1 MGAVMPRSV
10 WSIRQRRRAAERAFE
25 QHAEHVRRDPSAFSP
40 LRVARTEARLPARV
54 VADAAALS
62 VKTVHAIET
71 GQSPGSRNSRRR
83 LAEALGRS
91 VSELFPEGDT
101 R

>member
-1 MGAVMPRSV
+1 MPRSA
-10 WSIRQRRRAAERAFE
+10 WSISQRRRAAERAFE
-25 QHAEHVRRDPSAFSP
+25 QHAERVREDPAAFSP
-40 LRVARTEARLPARV
+40 LRVARTEAKLPARA

-62 VKTVHAIET
+62 VKTIHAIEG

-91 VSELFPEGDT
+91 VSELFSEAD
-101 R
+101 RR